1 MKETRLVEKGDDFLI
16 RASEVGQYV
25 YCARAWWLARLKGQR
40 SKNVA
45 ELAVGQTVHH
55 RHSRAVLGYRR
66 WEGLARL
73 LWGLAAAVGL
83 ILLGLILMGRW

>member
-1 MKETRLVEKGDDFLI
+1 MKGARQAEKRDDSVI
-16 RASEVGQYV
+16 WASEVGQYV
-25 YCARAWWLARLKGQR
+25 YCARAWWLARVKGHR

-45 ELAVGQTVHH
+45 ELAAGQTAHR

-73 LWGLAAAVGL
+73 LWGLAVLVGL